1 MAGTVVLQTMSAGY
15 PPVISLEDLRART
28 PSALHSLKD
37 ALLCPTFGYFEL
49 DCSQSSF
56 DVHRTYEAA
65 LEFFAQPTE
74 VKCQYVHTQYVSE
87 SGGYVPIL
95 EEYAY
100 VKGTAAL
107 VESFDVVRDLSLADL
122 RRVRDTLGADAARG
136 LGPMDWPVEVS
147 DMKPAFRAFYSSCD
161 DAAKVLMTSV
171 ALALGLDER
180 TFSQYFGDTAHCS
193 MRAMHYPT
201 IAEHQEVQKSEVNES
216 HKSQDGRRSRRLGHR
231 ISSTRDAVS
240 IVGIAEHTDF
250 EFITILHQ
258 TVQGLELKGRDGSW
272 RLAAAHPDSPLFT
285 VIFADALEIFTNGLV
300 RATPH
305 RVLASQ
311 NDKDRY
317 SLVRFN
323 GLNDLA
329 IVEPLTQFVTVER
342 PRKFVAATQGE
353 HVGKQVTSASDNLAQ
368 MLEEKKY
375 PKTTLTAPPKRFAQM
390 LIVAGDRILLGKHT
404 CGEFA
409 ERFTGFIVEIEQ
421 DSELAPIDFARNGA
435 VRRAGLNPVAF
446 DALDQDLDIREVGRF
461 RFTGWIPD
469 TLVVEHEFVAVFDD
483 AALALLFTKSKS
495 KSGTK
500 TTADMIPTWFRLDE
514 IPYAHMPEDDE
525 KWYSCCL
532 NVAGVSS
539 TGRDVSRVI
548 DQLVI
553 GNFHFE
559 NDTLAAWSTVA
570 VPFKAPERSEMY
582 RLV

>member
-1 MAGTVVLQTMSAGY
+1 MSAGC

-49 DCSQSSF
+49 DCSHSSF

-65 LEFFAQPTE
+65 REFFGQPTE

-122 RRVRDTLGADAARG
+122 RRVRDTLGVDAARG

-147 DMKPAFRAFYSSCD
+147 DMKPAFRTFYSSCD
-161 DAAKVLMTSV
+161 DAAMVLMTSV

-180 TFSQYFGDTAHCS
+180 TFAQYFGETAHCS

-201 IAEHQEVQKSEVNES
+201 TAEDQDVQIKVNES
-216 HKSQDGRRSRRLGHR
+216 HGIWERRRSRRLDHR
-231 ISSTRDAVS
+231 ISDTRDAVS

-272 RLAAAHPDSPLFT
+272 RLATAHPDSPRFT
-285 VIFADALEIFTNGLV
+285 IIFADALEIFTNGLV

-305 RVLASQ
+305 RVLASHDG
-311 NDKDRY
+311 NDRY

-342 PRKFVAATQGE
+342 PRKFAPATQGE
-353 HVGKQVTSASDNLAQ
+353 HVVKQVTSASDNLAQ
-368 MLEEKKY
+368 MLEDKKY
-375 PKTTLTAPPKRFAQM
+375 PKSTLTAPPKRFAQM
-390 LIVAGDRILLGKHT
+390 LIVAGDKILLGKHT
-404 CGEFA
+404 RGEFA
-409 ERFTGFIVEIEQ
+409 ERFTGFIVEIEH
-421 DSELAPIDFARNGA
+421 DSELTPIDFARNGA

-446 DALDQDLDIREVGRF
+446 DALDQNLDIREVGRF
-461 RFTGWIPD
+461 RFTGWIPN

-483 AALALLFTKSKS
+483 AALALLFQETKSKS
-495 KSGTK
+495 STE
-500 TTADMIPTWFRLDE
+500 TTVDMIPTWFRLDE
-514 IPYAHMPEDDE
+514 VPYADMPEDDE

-539 TGRDVSRVI
+539 TGRDVSRVV

-559 NDTLAAWSTVA
+559 NDALASWSTLA
-570 VPFKAPERSEMY
+570 VPFKASERNEMY

>member
-1 MAGTVVLQTMSAGY
+1 MSAGC

-49 DCSQSSF
+49 DCSHSSF

-65 LEFFAQPTE
+65 REFFAQPTE

-122 RRVRDTLGADAARG
+122 RRIRDTLDVDAARG

-161 DAAKVLMTSV
+161 DAAMVLMTSV
-171 ALALGLDER
+171 ALALGLGER
-180 TFSQYFGDTAHCS
+180 TFAQYFGETAHCS

-201 IAEHQEVQKSEVNES
+201 TAEDQDVQIKVNES
-216 HKSQDGRRSRRLGHR
+216 HGTWERRRSRRLDHR
-231 ISSTRDAVS
+231 ISDTRDAVS

-272 RLAAAHPDSPLFT
+272 RLAAAHPDSPRFT
-285 VIFADALEIFTNGLV
+285 IIFADALEIFTNGLV

-305 RVLASQ
+305 RVLASRDG
-311 NDKDRY
+311 NDRY

-342 PRKFVAATQGE
+342 PRKFAPATQGE

-368 MLEEKKY
+368 MLEDKKY
-375 PKTTLTAPPKRFAQM
+375 PKSTLTAPPKRFAQM

-461 RFTGWIPD
+461 RFTGWIPN

-483 AALALLFTKSKS
+483 AALALLFQETKSKS
-495 KSGTK
+495 STE
-500 TTADMIPTWFRLDE
+500 TTVDMIPTWFRLDE
-514 IPYAHMPEDDE
+514 VPYADMPEDDE

-539 TGRDVSRVI
+539 TGRDVSRVV

-559 NDTLAAWSTVA
+559 NDALASWSTVA
-570 VPFKAPERSEMY
+570 VPFKASERNEMY

>member
-1 MAGTVVLQTMSAGY
+1 MSAGY
-15 PPVISLEDLRART
+15 PPVLSLEDLRART
-28 PSALHSLKD
+28 PSALRSLKD
-37 ALLCPTFGYFEL
+37 ALLSPTFGYFEL
-49 DCSQSSF
+49 DCSQSGQSSF

-65 LEFFAQPTE
+65 REFFAQPTE
-74 VKCQYVHTQYVSE
+74 VKCQYVHTQYVSG

-161 DAAKVLMTSV
+161 DAAGVLMASV
-171 ALALGLDER
+171 ALALGLDEG

-201 IAEHQEVQKSEVNES
+201 IAEHQEIQSEMNES
-216 HKSQDGRRSRRLGHR
+216 HN
-231 ISSTRDAVS
+231 ISGTRDAVS

-258 TVQGLELKGRDGSW
+258 TVQGLELKGRDGAW
-272 RLAAAHPDSPLFT
+272 RLAAAHPDLPRFT
-285 VIFADALEIFTNGLV
+285 IIFADALEIFTNGLV

-311 NDKDRY
+311 RDKDRY

-329 IVEPLTQFVTVER
+329 IVEPLSQFVTVER
-342 PRKFVAATQGE
+342 PRKFIAATQGD
-353 HVGKQVTSASDNLAQ
+353 HVGRQVTNASDNLAQ
-368 MLEEKKY
+368 MLEDKKY
-375 PKTTLTAPPKRFAQM
+375 PKTTLTAPPKRYAQM
-390 LIVAGDRILLGKHT
+390 LIVAGDKILLGKHT
-404 CGEFA
+404 RGEFA

-421 DSELAPIDFARNGA
+421 DSELAPIDFARTGA
-435 VRRAGLNPVAF
+435 VRRAGLNPIAF
-446 DALDQDLDIREVGRF
+446 DALNQDLDIREIGRF
-461 RFTGWIPD
+461 RFTGWVPD

-483 AALALLFTKSKS
+483 AALALLFQQTKSKS
-495 KSGTK
+495 STK
-500 TTADMIPTWFRLDE
+500 TTVVDMIPTWFSLDE
-514 IPYAHMPEDDE
+514 IPYADMPEDDE

-532 NVAGVSS
+532 NVAGVST
-539 TGRDVSRVI
+539 TGRDVTRVV

-553 GNFHFE
+553 GHFHFE
-559 NDTLAAWSTVA
+559 NDALASWSTVA
-570 VPFKAPERSEMY
+570 VPFKAPERIEMY

>member
-1 MAGTVVLQTMSAGY
+1 MSAGC

-49 DCSQSSF
+49 DCSHSSF

-65 LEFFAQPTE
+65 REFFAQPTE

-122 RRVRDTLGADAARG
+122 RRIRDTLDVDAARG

-161 DAAKVLMTSV
+161 DAAMVLMTSV
-171 ALALGLDER
+171 ALALGLGER
-180 TFSQYFGDTAHCS
+180 TFAQYFGETAHCS

-201 IAEHQEVQKSEVNES
+201 TAEDQDVQIKVNES
-216 HKSQDGRRSRRLGHR
+216 HGTWERRRSRRLDHR
-231 ISSTRDAVS
+231 ISDTRDAVS

-258 TVQGLELKGRDGSW
+258 TVQGLELKGRDGPW
-272 RLAAAHPDSPLFT
+272 RLAAAHPDSPRFT
-285 VIFADALEIFTNGLV
+285 IIFADALEIFTNGLV

-305 RVLASQ
+305 RVLASRDG
-311 NDKDRY
+311 NDRY

-342 PRKFVAATQGE
+342 PRKFAPATQGE

-368 MLEEKKY
+368 MLEDKKY
-375 PKTTLTAPPKRFAQM
+375 PKSTLTAPPKRFAQM
-390 LIVAGDRILLGKHT
+390 LIVAGDKILLGKHT
-404 CGEFA
+404 RGEFA
-409 ERFTGFIVEIEQ
+409 ERFTGFIVEIEH
-421 DSELAPIDFARNGA
+421 DSELTPIDFARNGA
-435 VRRAGLNPVAF
+435 IRRAGLNSVAF
-446 DALDQDLDIREVGRF
+446 DALDQNLDIREVGRF
-461 RFTGWIPD
+461 RFTGWIPN

-483 AALALLFTKSKS
+483 AALALLFQETKSKS
-495 KSGTK
+495 STE
-500 TTADMIPTWFRLDE
+500 TTVDMIPTWFRLDE
-514 IPYAHMPEDDE
+514 VPYADMPEDDE

-539 TGRDVSRVI
+539 TGRDVSRVV

-559 NDTLAAWSTVA
+559 NDALASWSTVA
-570 VPFKAPERSEMY
+570 VPFKASERNEMY